1 MFKLRFVNKEHGDV
15 WLVEPSVLIGA
26 DAACQVM
33 LKQDGI
39 KPRHADIQIKGNQLT
54 LVNLADDADL
64 KINGKA
70 CNKQA
75 TLNVGDKIAIAGM
88 QLLVVD
94 PKDERKAPADVQASS
109 GWAIR
114 PNHSAL
120 ANKIYSIN
128 GDTVVGR
135 AAECDLSFSVS
146 HMSRKHAQ
154 LSIVNGQLVVQD
166 LGSANGTFVNGKQV
180 QEAKLNKGDELRLD
194 TLSFTVIGPGGDSDK
209 TTVRMAVTAPVA
221 TAPTAKAV
229 NPAPAARPAPAPATP
244 AAEREKKR
252 AAGTTTFLKAVN
264 ASEEAKQ
271 KAASSS
277 VSPVMVIVVLAV
289 LVIAVVAYVMM

>member
-33 LKQDGI
+33 LKEDGI

-54 LVNLADDADL
+54 LVNLADDANL

-88 QLLVVD
+88 QVLIVD

-135 AAECDLSFSVS
+135 ATECDLSFSVS

-154 LSIVNGQLVVQD
+154 LSIVNGQLMVKD
-166 LGSANGTFVNGKQV
+166 LESANGTFVNGKQV
-180 QEAKLNKGDELRLD
+180 QESKLQKGDELRLD

-209 TTVRMAVTAPVA
+209 TTVRMAVTAPA
-221 TAPTAKAV
+221 APVAKAA
-229 NPAPAARPAPAPATP
+229 APVQAARPVPASATP
-244 AAEREKKR
+244 VAEREKKR
-252 AAGTTTFLKAVN
+252 AAGTTTFQKALS

-271 KAASSS
+271 QAAGSS
-277 VSPVMVIVVLAV
+277 VSPVIVVLA
-289 LVIAVVAYVMM
+289 LVVVAIAVVAYAIM

>member
-26 DAACQVM
+26 DAVCQVM

-54 LVNLADDADL
+54 LVNLADDANL
-64 KINGKA
+64 TINGKP

-75 TLNVGDKIAIAGM
+75 TLNVGDKLAIAGM
-88 QLLVVD
+88 QVLIVD
-94 PKDERKAPADVQASS
+94 PKDERKAPSEAQASS

-128 GDTVVGR
+128 GETVVGR
-135 AAECDLSFSVS
+135 ATECDLSFSVS
-146 HMSRKHAQ
+146 HLSRKHAQ
-154 LSIVNGQLVVQD
+154 LSIVNGQLMVKD
-166 LGSANGTFVNGKQV
+166 LESANGTFVNGKQV
-180 QEAKLNKGDELRLD
+180 QESKLQKGDELRLD

-209 TTVRMAVTAPVA
+209 TTVRMAVNAPVSA
-221 TAPTAKAV
+221 TAAKAATPAQAPRPV
-229 NPAPAARPAPAPATP
+229 PAPAAPTT
-244 AAEREKKR
+244 AEREKKR

-271 KAASSS
+271 KAAVSSI
-277 VSPVMVIVVLAV
+277 SPVIVILALVVV
-289 LVIAVVAYVMM
+289 VIAVVAYVIM